1 MEGKVIAI
9 TGGASGIGLSLAK
22 LLAQRG
28 AKLSIADVNQDNL
41 DKAAG
46 VLEDLV
52 SSSDNVHTAKV
63 DVRQY
68 SQVEDWLKA
77 TVDKFGKLDGAANL
91 AGVFGGRVLLENQES
106 DLWDFVIGVN
116 LTGVMH
122 SLKAELKVMSK
133 GASIVNAA
141 SIMGIRG
148 SAGSGA
154 YCASKHGVVAL
165 TRVAALENGSKGKG
179 IRVNA
184 VAPGYIDTPM
194 LDQAVAAA
202 SEGAV
207 DKNVNAMPI
216 DRKADPEEVAKVI
229 AFLLSDE
236 SSFVTGAI
244 YSVDGGWNV

>member
-28 AKLSIADVNQDNL
+28 AKLSIADVALENL

-46 VLEDLV
+46 TLKDLV
-52 SSSDNVHTAKV
+52 ASPDHVLTREC
-63 DVRQY
+63 DVRQL
-68 SQVEDWLKA
+68 SQVQDWLKA
-77 TVDKFGKLDGAANL
+77 TVEKFGRLDGAANL
-91 AGVFGGRVLLENQES
+91 AGVFGKGAIEELEE
-106 DLWDFVIGVN
+106 DVWDFVIGVN

-122 SLKAELKVMSK
+122 CLKAELKVMTK

-141 SIMGIRG
+141 SISGLRG
-148 SAGSGA
+148 QAGSGA
-154 YCASKHGVVAL
+154 YCVSKHGVVAL
-165 TRVAALENGSKGKG
+165 TRVAAVESGKKG

-184 VAPGYIDTPM
+184 VAPGFIDTPM
-194 LDQAVAAA
+194 LDQAAALAGGALDERMA
-202 SEGAV
+202 SL
-207 DKNVNAMPI
+207 PI
-216 DRKADPEEVAKVI
+216 ARRADAEEVAKVI
-229 AFLLSDE
+229 AFLLGDE